1 MNVLVAIYSSFAA
14 WHIPDALVEDLR
26 REFPGHTFVRADS
39 DAEVL
44 ERIPDA
50 DVVFGG
56 WLRPEHVTAARRAR
70 WVHSQAA
77 GVGNLMFPEMMAS
90 PIVITNSRGNSS
102 VTIAEHVI
110 AVTLALLR
118 DLPLAWRRQTERVWA
133 QNEFDGTSIRMLRG
147 ARVLVVGLGS
157 IGGETARLASAFG
170 AHVVGLR
177 RRVGGAPPAGVT
189 AVVTPD
195 RLHDE
200 LPLADVVVLAAPQTP
215 ATTHM
220 IGERELAMMKRGA
233 VLVSVSRGTLV
244 DEAALVRALEAG
256 RLRGAAMDVFEREP
270 LPANSPL
277 WARTDVLVTP
287 HVSGFHAEY
296 WPFIMKVFGDNFRR
310 YAAGQPLLN
319 IVDKKAGY

>member
-26 REFPGHTFVRADS
+26 REFPGHTFARADS

-270 LPANSPL
+270 LPADSPL